1 MCPRAQERKAA
12 AVAGRKTK
20 GQGKGGP
27 VPKAAKVLGKGVPK
41 GGQRLP
47 SRERP
52 RPDAPW
58 DACPQGAARRG
69 QGAAFAPSG
78 EVPGTV
84 IGTFRKDKSDAKAK
98 AKTMLSATTQQW
110 NGFGMAQAE
119 ADGKRWAKAKRD
131 ETARAKV
138 QAAGVPWGGSRGK
151 AKAKAKAEGK
161 GGPAPKTLEAEP
173 EVNPDWLLPMDNPK
187 LAGPT
192 AEPNPR
198 CELTAYITPDGGRRR
213 IHVMTSTLTSWGP
226 SMKTDFEILKNY
238 ITEMGCCKKELLE
251 HRMSRY

>member
-12 AVAGRKTK
+12 AVASRKTSRSSSRKTK
-20 GQGKGGP
+20 SQGKGGP
-27 VPKAAKVLGKGVPK
+27 VGRKIKGKGVPK

-98 AKTMLSATTQQW
+98 AKTMLSAT
-110 NGFGMAQAE
+110 
-119 ADGKRWAKAKRD
+119 
-131 ETARAKV
+131 
-138 QAAGVPWGGSRGK
+138 
-151 AKAKAKAEGK
+151 AKAKAKGK
-161 GGPAPKTLEAEP
+161 AMLSATIGQ
-173 EVNPDWLLPMDNPK
+173 
-187 LAGPT
+187 
-192 AEPNPR
+192 
-198 CELTAYITPDGGRRR
+198 
-213 IHVMTSTLTSWGP
+213 
-226 SMKTDFEILKNY
+226 
-238 ITEMGCCKKELLE
+238 
-251 HRMSRY
+251 